1 MGTVFPQLVRF
12 NIAGWVERREA
23 HDKMTPID
31 PQDNDRLLEARA
43 TTAPPKACLT
53 VGIRASREERICG
66 KSRAHAKK
74 RLLQQK
80 AAKRHPP
87 FWSFAYALSVYMVIA
102 LEFRDVLLE
111 PGS

>member
-1 MGTVFPQLVRF
+1 MHFRLVANNNPR
-12 NIAGWVERREA
+12 IWTKHAGV
-23 HDKMTPID
+23 DVD
-31 PQDNDRLLEARA
+31 PQENDRLLEARA
-43 TTAPPKACLT
+43 RLLRRQKPALRWAFEPLGRSGY
-53 VGIRASREERICG
+53 VG

-111 PGS
+111 PVS